1 MIGTSKELGMG
12 PSPIFFDALV
22 CFAYHIRHGSTHSVG
37 EFPPYDARYM
47 LRCVSASPL
56 LPRSLN

>member
-1 MIGTSKELGMG
+1 MG
-12 PSPIFFDALV
+12 PSPIFFDTLV
-22 CFAYHIRHGSTHSVG
+22 CLLIIYGTAPHSVG

-56 LPRSLN
+56 SHALL